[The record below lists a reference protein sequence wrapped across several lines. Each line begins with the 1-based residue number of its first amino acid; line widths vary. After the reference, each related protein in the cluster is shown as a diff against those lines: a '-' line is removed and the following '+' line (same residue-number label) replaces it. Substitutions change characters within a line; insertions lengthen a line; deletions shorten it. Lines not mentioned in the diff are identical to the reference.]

1 MKQNDNG
8 KFYDTPG
15 LADEELR
22 KKAGEAI
29 SSALKEGGK
38 DIGHFVQIFP
48 IIMHFFD
55 FREVQNTFLFPT
67 NCWKNQPARCHNN
80 EACS

>member
-1 MKQNDNG
+1 MKENVNR

-38 DIGHFVQIFP
+38 NIINYSLDIDEITHYF
-48 IIMHFFD
+48 
-55 FREVQNTFLFPT
+55 
-67 NCWKNQPARCHNN
+67 
-80 EACS
+80 